1 MTTIGSRGVRRT
13 FYAAGEFPELVE
25 LQREWPTIRDEARQ
39 ALDEL
44 GPVLGHPASQSWI
57 LPLVPEAEDAHL
69 IPAEVYARARALA
82 PIATARCSAIAYV
95 VAFAFSRLV
104 AGTHIAQ
111 HAHWNPYLTGI
122 LTLDDGG
129 ANSHI
134 VVAGQRHDFVD
145 GDLMLFDYTLP
156 HESKNEGEG
165 DRIVMLMIIDRRL
178 QRR

>member
-1 MTTIGSRGVRRT
+1 MTTIRSRGRRRA
-13 FYAAGEFPELVE
+13 FFAAGDFPELVE

-39 ALDEL
+39 ALDTL
-44 GPVLGHPASQSWI
+44 GPVLGHPVGHSWI
-57 LPLVPEAEDAHL
+57 LPLVPEAEDQDL
-69 IPAEVYARARALA
+69 IPAEVCARARELA
-82 PIATARCSAIAYV
+82 PIATARCSAVPYV

-104 AGTHIAQ
+104 PGKHIAL
-111 HAHWNPYLTGI
+111 HTHWNPYLSGI

-134 VVAGQRHDFVD
+134 LVDGQRHDFVD

-156 HESKNEGEG
+156 HESKNEGER

-178 QRR
+178 